1 MPAYRFIIVLFS
13 QHHQFIIIRQTM
25 GMMGQIPAT
34 DTDRMYFRHIFGH
47 SHQIRHRPE
56 RFTGIIHI
64 QPSDY
69 YADTVICQCFTYR
82 HYIRIKNWASSIPTT
97 STSPVNNK
105 NITRIFHRRTT
116 NRIRVMRYHIFI
128 RITHIDF
135 RFKYFHL
142 FAGQTVPASTAG
154 STLPSYRK
162 T

>member
-82 HYIRIKNWASSIPTT
+82 HYIRIKKLGFNRRINSSVLPENIEPQTT
-97 STSPVNNK
+97 SIQPARLVLSK
-105 NITRIFHRRTT
+105 NIPDSFLVVQKYKIKG
-116 NRIRVMRYHIFI
+116 
-128 RITHIDF
+128 F
-135 RFKYFHL
+135 RDGSFCQNL
-142 FAGQTVPASTAG
+142 PASAK
-154 STLPSYRK
+154 LPE
-162 T
+162 

>member
-82 HYIRIKNWASSIPTT
+82 HYIRIKKLGFIDSDDIDITKYYPNFPPAYNESYSRHAIPHLH
-97 STSPVNNK
+97 PNNA
-105 NITRIFHRRTT
+105 HRFS
-116 NRIRVMRYHIFI
+116 V
-128 RITHIDF
+128 
-135 RFKYFHL
+135 
-142 FAGQTVPASTAG
+142 
-154 STLPSYRK
+154 
-162 T
+162 